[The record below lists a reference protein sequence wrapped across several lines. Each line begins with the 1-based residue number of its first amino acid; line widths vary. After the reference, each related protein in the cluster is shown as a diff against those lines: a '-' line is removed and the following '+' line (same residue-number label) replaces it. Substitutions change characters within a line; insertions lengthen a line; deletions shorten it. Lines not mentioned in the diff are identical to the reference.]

1 MKKNLSVGLFVVSIF
16 LCICGVDAQSGYKD
30 YTWGM
35 SFTEI
40 RTKCPDLQLY
50 PSYLFAPKYAFIYLY
65 YNEIDIPPP
74 EPLKQET
81 GAILAYELPINNL
94 KFWFVNK
101 SLVAI
106 ELWYSNVDILN
117 ELEKQYGDLMPISDP
132 YDVFFT
138 YKQKFAVW
146 TADDAII
153 VWNSLANAAQVVTYL
168 DPVWFNRLMDKT
180 IYIYR
185 LTKMNIKSG
194 HY

>member
-1 MKKNLSVGLFVVSIF
+1 
-16 LCICGVDAQSGYKD
+16 
-30 YTWGM
+30 
-35 SFTEI
+35 
-40 RTKCPDLQLY
+40 
-50 PSYLFAPKYAFIYLY
+50 
-65 YNEIDIPPP
+65 
-74 EPLKQET
+74 
-81 GAILAYELPINNL
+81 
-94 KFWFVNK
+94 
-101 SLVAI
+101 
-106 ELWYSNVDILN
+106 
-117 ELEKQYGDLMPISDP
+117 MPISDP